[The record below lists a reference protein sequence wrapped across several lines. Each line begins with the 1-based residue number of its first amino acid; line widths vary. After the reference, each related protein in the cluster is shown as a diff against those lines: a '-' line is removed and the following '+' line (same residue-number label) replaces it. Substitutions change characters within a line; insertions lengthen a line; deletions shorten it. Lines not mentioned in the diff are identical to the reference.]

1 MLINNFPEKVFN
13 NILHSNFKNR
23 QFRVEKWSNV
33 NDLGLRSRL
42 IKYKI
47 TSSTIPIVDHIY
59 ETLYFTMSPDSE
71 IIYNI
76 HQSSSLSSFETLL
89 SYSTEK
95 QQLSITVYP
104 KWTKHIKTFI
114 LDYIS
119 RLGQLLISN
128 VLFR

>member
-13 NILHSNFKNR
+13 NILHSNSKNR

-42 IKYKI
+42 I
-47 TSSTIPIVDHIY
+47 TSSTIDRIY
-59 ETLYFTMSPDSE
+59 ETLYFTLSPDYE

-76 HQSSSLSSFETLL
+76 HQSSSSFETLL
-89 SYSTEK
+89 SYSTNK
-95 QQLSITVYP
+95 QQLSINVYP

-119 RLGQLLISN
+119 RLGLLMPT
-128 VLFR
+128 VLESHC

>member
-13 NILHSNFKNR
+13 NILHSNSKNR

-42 IKYKI
+42 I
-47 TSSTIPIVDHIY
+47 TSSSTTIPIVDRIY

-95 QQLSITVYP
+95 RQLSITVYP
-104 KWTKHIKTFI
+104 KWTKRIKNFI

-119 RLGQLLISN
+119 RLGLLMPT
-128 VLFR
+128 VLE